1 MCSTRNFIWV
11 CWAIAESVSQLKCGA
26 SFSLNWI
33 FDSANSVSVMSVNTL
48 SEFHP
53 SSLVWACQSDS
64 PVYPWLPPAHRQRQT
79 RACHWLQ
86 YHSQSLDGRFTT
98 ISKRKQSNFWNVNTH
113 NFFNKSSYQTD
124 HALKSWPTICLYGCQ
139 CSPVCSGVSGTFHTL
154 CRKLPAA
161 DRSAATPSCCA
172 SLTWEHS
179 QLVGSPP
186 TWATYGPHM
195 VTNHTSPHF
204 RCQKKKW
211 PILWLVRAFLIRK
224 RARGLSRYISYFS
237 TCKQDNR
244 QLSLTCREGWAILEK
259 NKIQIVFS
267 ENSIFDLYF
276 LVKLQKTT
284 E

>member
-1 MCSTRNFIWV
+1 
-11 CWAIAESVSQLKCGA
+11 
-26 SFSLNWI
+26 
-33 FDSANSVSVMSVNTL
+33 MSVNTL

-64 PVYPWLPPAHRQRQT
+64 PVYPWLPPAHRQT

-98 ISKRKQSNFWNVNTH
+98 ISKRKQSNFWNVTTH

-124 HALKSWPTICLYGCQ
+124 RALKSWPTICLYGCQ
-139 CSPVCSGVSGTFHTL
+139 CSPVCSGVSGTFHKL

-186 TWATYGPHM
+186 TW
-195 VTNHTSPHF
+195 SPHGN
-204 RCQKKKW
+204 Q
-211 PILWLVRAFLIRK
+211 PHQSSLQVPEEEMADPLIGQSLLDQEPSQGIVQVHLVLQHLQTRQQAAQCDLQV
-224 RARGLSRYISYFS
+224 GLGDF
-237 TCKQDNR
+237 
-244 QLSLTCREGWAILEK
+244 GEK
-259 NKIQIVFS
+259 
-267 ENSIFDLYF
+267 
-276 LVKLQKTT
+276 
-284 E
+284 